1 MHFDFV
7 DGVLR
12 VFGTKEEIDSMRS
25 KYTIKYLKTSLYP
38 YCVCDVQSG
47 NELLTFKI
55 KEQVL
60 EYLGKLER
68 EASDIKKELKRREQ
82 VGGTH
87 YEKMAI
93 QPIEFINANNLSYTQ
108 GNVIK
113 YVCRYHDKNG
123 IEDLEKAKH
132 YIDMMIAEL
141 THERLHN

>member
-25 KYTIKYLKTSLYP
+25 KYTIK
-38 YCVCDVQSG
+38 
-47 NELLTFKI
+47 
-55 KEQVL
+55 EQAL

-93 QPIEFINANNLSYTQ
+93 QPIEFINANNLSYMQ